1 MNWIQYHWIWFWRS
15 NSLSYQTMSWIDSQN
30 QLCAA
35 TPISS
40 VSSVLTFYFGFCLRQ
55 VQHLLEAKSRTCNHV
70 SSGWIDTYGIHHW
83 RSFRSSYIELTCVVV
98 EPTATK
104 FRLDALTNWTLRP
117 LVQLTHT
124 SNFVQLLQFHLFVH
138 CSRFILVFPFVRHHI
153 CFKPSLA
160 LRIRLVAE

>member
-1 MNWIQYHWIWFWRS
+1 MTTEIRS
-15 NSLSYQTMSWIDSQN
+15 DALSYWPIKPWVQLAVRGNSAQLLQFHIFVQCSRSFFGLCFSQ
-30 QLCAA
+30 A
-35 TPISS
+35 
-40 VSSVLTFYFGFCLRQ
+40 
-55 VQHLLEAKSRTCNHV
+55 QHLLEAKSRTCNHV
-70 SSGWIDTYGIHHW
+70 SSGWIGTYGIHHW
-83 RSFRSSYIELTCVVV
+83 RSFRSSYIELTFVVV